1 MALRFWSLTLLV
13 VACAST
19 HAQSP
24 PAAPAFEVASVRRN
38 TSGTSRST
46 ARIPDSGQVSIINTP
61 LRMLIMQAYQVNNLS
76 LVVAANHPLLERD
89 LLAAPKFDVQAK
101 PPDGAPPG
109 TQRLMLQKLLVDR
122 FKLRAHRETRM
133 TAMYALTQMR
143 KGRLGPD
150 LSPTEQSCAA
160 WRKAIGANPTL
171 PQPRHR
177 NGTPLC
183 YTGDLPRQPGVTV
196 LRDAGPAA
204 EIARQIQG
212 FVDRP
217 LFDETGLTGNV
228 EWTLVFANAPNATHP
243 SILTAVEEQ
252 LGLRFEPRT
261 APYEVLVID
270 SVDWPTPD

>member
-1 MALRFWSLTLLV
+1 MALRFWSVTSLV
-13 VACAST
+13 LAITAT

-38 TSGTSRST
+38 TSGTSRGT
-46 ARIPDSGQVSIINTP
+46 ARIPDSGQVTITNAP
-61 LRMLIMQAYQVNNLS
+61 LRVLITHAYQVGGFS

-101 PPDGAPPG
+101 PPDDAPPG
-109 TQRLMLQKLLVDR
+109 TQRLMLQKLLMDR

-133 TAMYALTQMR
+133 TPMYALTVMR

-150 LSPTEQSCAA
+150 LSPTQQSCAA
-160 WRKAIGANPTL
+160 WRTAIRSNPTL

-252 LGLRFEPRT
+252 LGLKLEPRT

>member
-13 VACAST
+13 VAGAAT

-24 PAAPAFEVASVRRN
+24 TAAPAFEVASVRRN
-38 TSGTSRST
+38 TSGSSRST
-46 ARIPDSGQVSIINTP
+46 ARIPDSGQVSIINAP

-76 LVVAANHPLLERD
+76 LVVASNHPLLERD

-101 PPDGAPPG
+101 LPDDAPPG
-109 TQRLMLQKLLVDR
+109 SQRLMLQTLLTDR
-122 FKLRAHRETRM
+122 FKLRARRETRM
-133 TAMYALTQMR
+133 TPMYALTLMR

-160 WRKAIGANPTL
+160 WRTAIRSSPTL

-228 EWTLVFANAPNATHP
+228 EWTLVFANAPHATHA

-252 LGLRFEPRT
+252 LGLKLEPRT

>member
-1 MALRFWSLTLLV
+1 MALRFWSPVLLV
-13 VACAST
+13 LSMTAT

-38 TSGTSRST
+38 TSGTSRGT
-46 ARIPDSGQVSIINTP
+46 ARIPDSGQVSIINAP

-101 PPDGAPPG
+101 PSDDAPPG
-109 TQRLMLQKLLVDR
+109 SQRLMLQQLLTDR
-122 FKLRAHRETRM
+122 FKLRARRETRM
-133 TAMYALTQMR
+133 TPMYALTVMR

-150 LSPTEQSCAA
+150 LAPTQQSCAA
-160 WRKAIGANPTL
+160 WRTGIRANPAL

-183 YTGDLPRQPGVTV
+183 YTGDVPRQPGVTM

-204 EIARQIQG
+204 DIARQIQG
-212 FVDRP
+212 YVDRP
-217 LFDETGLTGNV
+217 LLDETGLTGNV
-228 EWTLVFANAPNATHP
+228 EWTLVFANTPNATHP

-252 LGLRFEPRT
+252 LGLKLEPRT
-261 APYEVLVID
+261 APYDVLVID